1 MSVAAKARGA
11 KLLGGL
17 LLLLLLL
24 LRLLRVE
31 RWDDG
36 GRGLAGER
44 LLLCLCVLQ
53 TLELGDRGGEGGD
66 LLSEGGD

>member
-17 LLLLLLL
+17 LLLLL
-24 LRLLRVE
+24 RLLRVE
-31 RWDDG
+31 RWGDG

-44 LLLCLCVLQ
+44 LLLCLRVLQ
-53 TLELGDRGGEGGD
+53 TLELGDRGREGGD
-66 LLSEGGD
+66 LLCEGGD

>member
-17 LLLLLLL
+17 LLLLL
-24 LRLLRVE
+24 RLLRVE
-31 RWDDG
+31 RWGDG

>member
-17 LLLLLLL
+17 LLLLL
-24 LRLLRVE
+24 RLLRVE
-31 RWDDG
+31 RWGDG
-36 GRGLAGER
+36 RRGLAGER

>member
-17 LLLLLLL
+17 LLLL
-24 LRLLRVE
+24 RLLRVE
-31 RWDDG
+31 RWGDG